1 MSNLGIGRYGY
12 TQPYNNGNLLGR
24 NNTSKKS
31 TSTQCSTSNIT
42 LNYTDKATGK
52 KATNCVGFPNG
63 SSASVFRSERYSPDA
78 PSYLV
83 KYWDGVGNEQN
94 TEVNPKEVDP
104 ENASYLEMLAY
115 STYAD
120 ESGYAPDAFHNFNFA
135 TLDSNGNMNFDA
147 ESIHSPND
155 FKALIADFMDMQY
168 KANNHASYLSY
179 KRFFDFMNGS
189 Y

>member
-12 TQPYNNGNLLGR
+12 TQPYNRSVVGKNSTVKN
-24 NNTSKKS
+24 

-42 LNYTDKATGK
+42 LNYTDQATGK
-52 KATNCVGFPNG
+52 KATNCIGFPNG
-63 SSASVFRSERYSPDA
+63 SSASVFRSERYSVGT

-83 KYWDGVGNEQN
+83 KYWDGIGSEQ
-94 TEVNPKEVDP
+94 ESEINPKEVDP
-104 ENASYLEMLAY
+104 SNASYLEMLAY

-120 ESGYAPDAFHNFNFA
+120 ENGYAPDAFRNFNYA
-135 TLDSNGNMNFDA
+135 TLDSDGNMNYDA
-147 ESIHSPND
+147 NSIHSKNN

-179 KRFFDFMNGS
+179 KRFFDFMNTS
-189 Y
+189 N